1 MGNALQIT
9 AQMPAA
15 EAEALLAAMRQ
26 SYSTSLNEHWYA
38 DEFRYVPD
46 RERHSSILK
55 KKPAMA
61 AQKRLMAA
69 LSLSLKA
76 VKQP

>member
-15 EAEALLAAMRQ
+15 EAEALLASMRQ
-26 SYSTSLNEHWYA
+26 SYSLSLNDYWYA
-38 DEFRYVPD
+38 DEFRYVPND
-46 RERHSSILK
+46 ERHSSILK
-55 KKPAMA
+55 NKPAMA

-76 VKQP
+76 AK